1 MKKYVILIAN
11 RYDSY
16 DRYWVTR
23 RSLEEANDVANEYEK
38 DNNFHTEIYEI
49 SECQDLRD

>member
-16 DRYWVTR
+16 TR
-23 RSLEEANDVANEYEK
+23 RSLEEANAVANEYEK
-38 DNNFHTEIYEI
+38 DNKFQTEIYEI
-49 SECQDLRD
+49 SEDLR

>member
-1 MKKYVILIAN
+1 MKKYVILIVS

-23 RSLEEANDVANEYEK
+23 CSLEEANAVANEYEK
-38 DNNFHTEIYEI
+38 GNEFHTEIYEI
-49 SECQDLRD
+49 SGCQDLRN